1 MEKIKEVSPELLTP
15 KEAAALLRIST
26 KTLWVWV
33 LDGTLPKSCV
43 LKYKNGK
50 YLDNNLRVRF
60 LKKQI
65 LEVGRRNAYEYLKM
79 IEKERQK

>member
-1 MEKIKEVSPELLTP
+1 LEKTREVTPELLRP

-33 LDGTLPKSCV
+33 LDGTLPKSCF

-60 LKKQI
+60 TKKEI
-65 LEVGRRNAYEYLKM
+65 LEVGKRNAGEYRKM